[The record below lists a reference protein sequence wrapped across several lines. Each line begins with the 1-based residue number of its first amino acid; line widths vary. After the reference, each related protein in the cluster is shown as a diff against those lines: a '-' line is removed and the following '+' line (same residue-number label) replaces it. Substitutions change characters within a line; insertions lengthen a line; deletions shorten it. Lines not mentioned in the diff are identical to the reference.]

1 VRRMRELKSIEEKI
15 LDRTLYLIGKRGT
28 VNVPVRAIIQ
38 EADVNIGAINYYF
51 GSKEKMLSHVK
62 QFYIE
67 NIMSTIAPLDDESLD
82 DQQKLIHYANEV
94 MEYYIRFPGVTVIL
108 KYAYETKEHDE
119 MSQKIINSEL
129 LMENKMEKVLER
141 YLDEDEEKFKIKKM
155 IFMSSII
162 YPTHDYTEMNEESDI
177 LHDYN
182 KRIGYIEKVVKLI
195 GQKI

>member
-1 VRRMRELKSIEEKI
+1 MRELKSIEEKI

-38 EADVNIGAINYYF
+38 EAEVNIGAINYYF
-51 GSKEKMLSHVK
+51 GSKEKMLTHVK

-82 DQQKLIHYANEV
+82 DEQKLIRHANEV
-94 MEYYIRFPGVTVIL
+94 MEYCIRFPGVTIML
-108 KYAYETKEHDE
+108 KHAYETSESDE
-119 MSQKIINSEL
+119 MSQKIISSAV
-129 LMENKMEKVLER
+129 LMEDKMNKVLER

-162 YPTHDYTEMNEESDI
+162 YPTHDYIEMNAETDI
-177 LHDYN
+177 LYDDE
-182 KRIGYIEKVVKLI
+182 KRIGYIEKVLKLI
-195 GQKI
+195 RQKI